1 MCNSTSTFRGV
12 TCQAG
17 FDPASRCCL
26 ETAGRALRA
35 AEERGIHTA
44 DGTTRAGR
52 ATAREP
58 RDNAKMETGGDAL
71 LPDKFHTHNIV
82 AEKRVARSTVSASHV
97 QLACNRRFSAFPLNG
112 NELCIWTLDPSDHQP
127 LHLKGHHQPVSAV
140 TFGRRPNSL
149 VACSASPDY
158 VILWHLGECFKSHQR
173 GLQPRGTVL
182 GTLLGTVHYLTFSP
196 DDETVAVCADSK
208 LYLLCSKHAEVLGEF
223 EGHAGPVTSAEF
235 LPWQTNLLTT
245 VSEDRTFRIWD
256 SSTKTLVHQSTVLS
270 GSPLLSLYIDD
281 EYKQLVTG
289 SADGQ
294 IWLFSLER
302 EHQYRCIIRCDL
314 HKEKQHFFS
323 KLPSGPKENQSCENQ
338 KVSCDIKPEN
348 SLEAALPVFRIEPL
362 ESPVNEELSFFP
374 VNTRRLWLGSST
386 GLFLINLANCEFEAI
401 LLYEDFSN
409 LSIHVVGSCAMAS
422 ASGGNL
428 FCLLTSLFGNQIAL
442 LEINSI
448 ALLRTQQTRIHKRDI
463 DISVFAQCPL
473 LTTSPICRGIS
484 KKDDSKS
491 LTKKNSGAKNPVKDQ
506 PLVFHNKI
514 KSSGYTAAPRMKMF
528 STQTNAKKNS
538 EFPSTKKTSGR
549 ALTYEYP
556 MDCPA
561 PSKLHGQAAVA
572 NKPTSVCCMQYSGD
586 GERLACGLADST
598 VLVFNSN
605 LIGSPAAYP
614 GHDGAVTSVAW
625 SLDKNWLVSSA
636 ADQTL
641 RIWSVRNT
649 EPVIVMSKE
658 MFCKPVRC
666 CQFYYMDKFI
676 LLSTG
681 AEWQLLKYCI
691 DTSKDDLKR
700 YKERSR
706 CKPVHKFQMASTQE
720 ITSLSAV
727 NDFYSYIMLTA
738 GSNRAVEVFD
748 LNAGCSVAT
757 ITNAHSRS
765 VHQICQN
772 KGSAFSAQEPNFY
785 NLFVTTAV
793 GDGIKLWDLRSLKCV
808 RRFEGHLNRGHPCG
822 IAISPCGR
830 FIASGSEDRCAYIY
844 EIQRSMFSCK
854 LSGHTES
861 VINVAFSPSSPELTT
876 ATLDGKLQLFKP

>member
-1 MCNSTSTFRGV
+1 
-12 TCQAG
+12 
-17 FDPASRCCL
+17 
-26 ETAGRALRA
+26 
-35 AEERGIHTA
+35 
-44 DGTTRAGR
+44 
-52 ATAREP
+52 
-58 RDNAKMETGGDAL
+58 MEKGDAAL
-71 LPDKFHTHNIV
+71 LLDEYQPQNIV
-82 AEKRVARSTVSASHV
+82 AEKRVARSTVPASHV
-97 QLACNRRFSAFPLNG
+97 QLACNGRHCAFPLNG
-112 NELCIWTLDPSDHQP
+112 NELCIWSLDPFAQQS
-127 LHLKGHHQPVSAV
+127 LHLKGHHQPITAV
-140 TFGRRPNSL
+140 TFGRRPTSL
-149 VACSASPDY
+149 VVCSASRDY
-158 VILWHLGECFKSHQR
+158 VILWHLGECMQSHQQ
-173 GLQPRGTVL
+173 GLQPRGKVL
-182 GTLLGTVHYLTFSP
+182 GTLLGTVLCLTFSP
-196 DDETVAVCADSK
+196 DDETVAVCADNK
-208 LYLLCSKHAEVLGEF
+208 LYLLSSEHAAVLAEF
-223 EGHAGPVTSAEF
+223 EGHGGPVTSAEF
-235 LPWQTNLLTT
+235 IPWQTNLLAS

-256 SSTKTLVHQSTVLS
+256 SSTKTLVHQSSVLS
-270 GSPLLSLYIDD
+270 GSPLLSLYIDE
-281 EYKQLVTG
+281 EYRQLVTA

-302 EHQYRCIIRCDL
+302 EHQYRCLIRCDL
-314 HKEKQHFFS
+314 QKEKQHFYS
-323 KLPSGPKENQSCENQ
+323 KLSPGQKDDQSCENP
-338 KVSCDIKPEN
+338 SATCD
-348 SLEAALPVFRIEPL
+348 SLEAALPVFRMEPL
-362 ESPVNEELSFFP
+362 ASPVNEELSFFP
-374 VNTRRLWLGSST
+374 VITRRLWLGSST
-386 GLFLINLANCEFEAI
+386 GLFVINLANCELEAV

-422 ASGGNL
+422 ASSGNL

-448 ALLRTQQTRIHKRDI
+448 ALVRIQQTRMHRRHI
-463 DISVFAQCPL
+463 DISVIAQCPL

-484 KKDDSKS
+484 KKDDAKS
-491 LTKKNSGAKNPVKDQ
+491 LAKKNSGVKSTVKDQ

-528 STQTNAKKNS
+528 SAQTNTKKNS
-538 EFPSTKKTSGR
+538 DLPLRKKSSGR
-549 ALTYEYP
+549 GLKYEYP
-556 MDCPA
+556 VDCPA
-561 PSKLHGQAAVA
+561 PRNLHGQAVVA

-586 GERLACGLADST
+586 GERLACALADST
-598 VLVFNSN
+598 LLVFNSN
-605 LIGSPAAYP
+605 LIGTPAVYS

-636 ADQTL
+636 ADRTL

-649 EPVIVMSKE
+649 EPVVIIAKE

-691 DTSKDDLKR
+691 DTNKDDLKR
-700 YKERSR
+700 YKERSM
-706 CKPVHKFQMASTQE
+706 CKPVHKFHMASTQE

-757 ITNAHSRS
+757 IPNAHSRS

-772 KGSAFSAQEPNFY
+772 KGSAFSSQEPIFY
-785 NLFVTTAV
+785 NLFITTAV

-808 RRFEGHLNRGHPCG
+808 RRFEGHLNRCHPCG
-822 IAISPCGR
+822 IAVSPCGR

-844 EIQRSMFSCK
+844 DIQSNMFSSK

-876 ATLDGKLQLFKP
+876 ATLDGKLKLFKP